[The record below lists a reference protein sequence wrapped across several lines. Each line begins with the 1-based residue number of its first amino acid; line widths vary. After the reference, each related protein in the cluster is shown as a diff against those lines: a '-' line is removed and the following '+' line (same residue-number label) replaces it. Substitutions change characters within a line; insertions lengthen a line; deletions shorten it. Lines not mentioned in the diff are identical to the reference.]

1 MLIKLN
7 KGMGEWEIR
16 GLGNLERVIKIMQQ
30 KKMKGIISTYKH
42 FALII
47 VTIAF
52 FAVPEISL
60 AQKFTASASS
70 SSAGLNNSIRIT
82 YTLSDAQ
89 AESFQAPSFSGFNA
103 NGPYNSSSSN
113 ISFIGGKS
121 VVQSTQSWI
130 YTIAPTKAGK
140 FTIEPAKV
148 KVNGKWISSNT
159 LTIEVA
165 NTGTASGNQQQ
176 QQQTKQ
182 NQQTTSAEAS
192 ATDLFVKVF
201 ADKTNVMQGEQL
213 TVTYKIYTR
222 IPVSQYAIQKLPS
235 FSGFWSYDLMKNK
248 EQAVQYNET
257 VNGQKYTVAE
267 IRKVALFPQKS
278 GKLTVDPLEVEALAH
293 ILVKKKANNPF
304 GNFFNDPFFND
315 PFFQNAFTSGYQEV
329 KKTLKSNALAINVTA
344 LPAGQPED
352 FCGLVGNLNMEATLD
367 KNEVKAND
375 AVTLTV
381 KISGKGNLN
390 LIDNL
395 NIEFPPDFEVYDP
408 QITENISSGN
418 EIAGSKT
425 FSYLII
431 PRTQGTFK
439 LNPITLSYYD
449 KNKKSYT
456 TLSSGE
462 INLKVGKGDGSGGAY
477 SSSTNKEDIKYIGS
491 DIKFIENKDF
501 EVFPGGYFFFGS
513 AWYWFLLVLPV
524 MLFIAFVI
532 LMRRYIKLQSNTAL
546 LKNMRATKVA
556 LKRLKQANIFMKS
569 NERNNFYQELSR
581 ALWGYICDKF
591 SIPLSELSLDT
602 ARETLAN
609 KNIEENIRT
618 KFIEILDD
626 CEFARFAPAEAT
638 KGMETLYN
646 EAMDII
652 SKTERELK

>member
-1 MLIKLN
+1 
-7 KGMGEWEIR
+7 MGEWEIR

-52 FAVPEISL
+52 FAVPEISF

>member
-1 MLIKLN
+1 KKRKPGACYN
-7 KGMGEWEIR
+7 
-16 GLGNLERVIKIMQQ
+16 GNAT
-30 KKMKGIISTYKH
+30 KKMKGIITKYRH
-42 FALII
+42 CALII
-47 VTIAF
+47 VTIVF
-52 FAVPEISL
+52 CSVPGIVR

-70 SSAGLNNSIRIT
+70 TNAGLNNSIRIT
-82 YTLSDAQ
+82 YSLSDAQ

-103 NGPYNSSSSN
+103 NGPYNSSSNN
-113 ISFIGGKS
+113 ISFINGKS

-130 YTIAPTKAGK
+130 YTLTPTKAGK

-148 KVNGKWISSNT
+148 KVNGQWISSNN

-165 NTGTASGNQQQ
+165 NTGTATGSQQQ

-182 NQQTTSAEAS
+182 TQEAAVEAS

-222 IPVSQYAIQKLPS
+222 IPVSQYAIQKLPT

-329 KKTLKSNALAINVTA
+329 KKVLKSNALAINVSA

-367 KNEVKAND
+367 KNEVKSND

-418 EIAGSKT
+418 EISGSKT
-425 FSYLII
+425 FTYLII
-431 PRTQGTFK
+431 PRTQGNFK
-439 LNPITLSYYD
+439 LNPITLSYFD

-477 SSSTNKEDIKYIGS
+477 SSSTSKEDIKYIGS

-513 AWYWFLLVLPV
+513 SWYWFLLVLPV
-524 MLFIAFVI
+524 LLFIAFVI
-532 LMRRYIKLQSNTAL
+532 LMRRYIKLQSNTVL
-546 LKNMRATKVA
+546 LKNRRATKVA
-556 LKRLKQANIFMKS
+556 LKRLKQANTFMKS
-569 NERNNFYQELSR
+569 NERNNFYQELSK
-581 ALWGYICDKF
+581 ALWGYVCDKF

-602 ARETLAN
+602 ARETLTS
-609 KNIEENIRT
+609 KNIEESIRT

-646 EAMDII
+646 EAVEII

>member
-1 MLIKLN
+1 
-7 KGMGEWEIR
+7 MGEWEIR